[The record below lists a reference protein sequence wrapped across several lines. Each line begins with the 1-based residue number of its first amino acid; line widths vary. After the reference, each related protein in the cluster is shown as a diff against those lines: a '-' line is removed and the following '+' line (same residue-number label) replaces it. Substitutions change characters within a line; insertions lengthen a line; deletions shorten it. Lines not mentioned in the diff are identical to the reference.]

1 MIARSL
7 PKDLALADFMA
18 AIPAYMEGPN
28 GQKEETSK
36 AVTMLLEVCLFFLRR
51 FGFIQAR

>member
-36 AVTMLLEVCLFFLRR
+36 AVTLLLEVCFFL
-51 FGFIQAR
+51 FALF